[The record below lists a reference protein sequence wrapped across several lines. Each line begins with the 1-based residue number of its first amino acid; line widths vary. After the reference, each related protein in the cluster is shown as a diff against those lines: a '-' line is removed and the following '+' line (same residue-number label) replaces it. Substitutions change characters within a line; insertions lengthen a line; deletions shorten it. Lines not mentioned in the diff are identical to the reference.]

1 MAATFALALAQ
12 VPERELAAVAYAA
25 RPINRAP
32 EDRELGAFFARLDR
46 DWQAR
51 LAGRL
56 VRRSGFTRE
65 SAEEALS
72 QELLFLI
79 ERRRDVFLLET
90 DRWLGL
96 LFVRG
101 RYRLLKNHS
110 APPLASTNAIEES
123 LGDTALAEADICASE
138 SPQAEVDAISV
149 PLPNPGETWSRSQ
162 VISALQR
169 FHRYYGRPPRAR
181 ECRIVNRLPSIA
193 TIRRHFSGL
202 EAAILAAGILPAE
215 HGRRRRPWQN
225 VEAARTCRS
234 FYRRFGYWPD
244 ASDRKRA
251 PDLPS
256 RSAMI
261 STLGSVHGG
270 EIRDVAEAIL
280 AAESADPGNVIS
292 G

>member
-12 VPERELAAVAYAA
+12 VPERELAAVAYASK
-25 RPINRAP
+25 PINRAP
-32 EDRELGAFFARLDR
+32 EDRELGAFFARLDP

-56 VRRSGFTRE
+56 IRRSGFTRE

-110 APPLASTNAIEES
+110 APPLASTNAIEEA
-123 LGDTALAEADICASE
+123 LGDAALAQADICVSE

-181 ECRIVNRLPSIA
+181 ECRIVNRLPSPA
-193 TIRRHFSGL
+193 TIRRHFPALRQLSWRPGSSQPNTAGGVVL
-202 EAAILAAGILPAE
+202 GRTSRLLVPAGRFIGSAIGPMQATG
-215 HGRRRRPWQN
+215 
-225 VEAARTCRS
+225 S
-234 FYRRFGYWPD
+234 
-244 ASDRKRA
+244 A
-251 PDLPS
+251 PQTSP
-256 RSAMI
+256 
-261 STLGSVHGG
+261 
-270 EIRDVAEAIL
+270 
-280 AAESADPGNVIS
+280 PGQR
-292 G
+292 

>member
-12 VPERELAAVAYAA
+12 VPERELTTVAYSAK
-25 RPINRAP
+25 PINRAP
-32 EDRELGAFFARLDR
+32 EDCALGAFFARLDR

-56 VRRSGFTRE
+56 ARRSGFTLE
-65 SAEEALS
+65 KAEEALS

-79 ERRRDVFLLET
+79 ERRRDVFLFEI

-101 RYRLLKNHS
+101 RYRLLKNHF
-110 APPLASTNAIEES
+110 APPLASTNAIEEA
-123 LGDTALAEADICASE
+123 LGDAALAGADICVSE

-149 PLPNPGETWSRSQ
+149 PLPNPGEMWSRLQ

-181 ECRIVNRLPSIA
+181 ECGVVNRLPSIA
-193 TIRRHFSGL
+193 TIRRHFRGL
-202 EAAILAAGILPAE
+202 EAALLAAGILPAE
-215 HGRRRRPWQN
+215 HGRRRHPWQT
-225 VEAARTCRS
+225 VEAARICRS
-234 FYRRFGYWPD
+234 FYRRFGYWPN
-244 ASDRKRA
+244 ASDRQRA
-251 PDLPS
+251 PDLPCKS
-256 RSAMI
+256 VWIRSFG
-261 STLGSVHGG
+261 STHGG

-280 AAESADPGNVIS
+280 AAEPAHVRT
-292 G
+292 